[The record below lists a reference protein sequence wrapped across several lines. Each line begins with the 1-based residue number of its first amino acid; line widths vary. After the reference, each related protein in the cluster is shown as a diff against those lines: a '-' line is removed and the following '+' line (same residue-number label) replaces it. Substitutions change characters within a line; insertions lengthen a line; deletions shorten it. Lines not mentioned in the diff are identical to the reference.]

1 MLEQVIAAAVDG
13 LLGDEVAAV
22 LAEGFERVGDGGCA
36 GGHSQGGDAALERGD
51 ALFQHV
57 LRGVGQSAVDVA
69 GVGAVMEDVGGG
81 GVDRHRTGVGGGIGR
96 FLPDMQLEGL
106 KFIYRHNKFP
116 FLDRQFH

>member
-1 MLEQVIAAAVDG
+1 M
-13 LLGDEVAAV
+13 AAV

-69 GVGAVMEDVGGG
+69 GVGEAEAGGGVGAVMDDVGGG